1 MKNSI
6 FRKREKPET
15 PEVEV
20 QGGDAIIEGEDGEKK
35 RVPLPKTTWK

>member
-1 MKNSI
+1 MRNSI

-20 QGGDAIIEGEDGEKK
+20 RGKEIVIEKEDGEKK
-35 RVPLPKTTWK
+35 LVKMPDTIWQ

>member
-20 QGGDAIIEGEDGEKK
+20 RGEEIVIEKEDGEKK
-35 RVPLPKTTWK
+35 LVPLPKTIWQ

>member
-20 QGGDAIIEGEDGEKK
+20 QGGEVVIENEGGDKK

>member
-1 MKNSI
+1 MQNSI

-20 QGGDAIIEGEDGEKK
+20 QGEEIVIEKEDGEKK
-35 RVPLPKTTWK
+35 RVKMPKTPWK